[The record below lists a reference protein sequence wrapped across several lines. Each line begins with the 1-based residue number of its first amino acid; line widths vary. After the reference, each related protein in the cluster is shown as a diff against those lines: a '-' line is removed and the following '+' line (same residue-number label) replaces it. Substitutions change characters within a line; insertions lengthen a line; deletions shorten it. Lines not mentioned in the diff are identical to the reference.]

1 VLLRLIEKEK
11 KRGCLAYPV
20 KLGVV
25 QSTTRSWS
33 SSILKKEQFSHPDSL
48 NCTIIIIFL
57 PTNNRPKNLKCNN
70 REKEEEGEEGEKCGN
85 KEENLIISFDK
96 AATKTGSELM
106 SKARRNLRGCTSH
119 SLPSSASLM
128 CCVCGQEDGGKKTAA
143 ARARKKTRHVVDLEL
158 KDTSSFFQWMES
170 VPPAQWLIWACL
182 ACNPNGLDLQYCF
195 QHGATCQPTDHSRI
209 RW

>member
-1 VLLRLIEKEK
+1 MLLRLIEKEK

-70 REKEEEGEEGEKCGN
+70 REKEEEGEEGKKCGN

-119 SLPSSASLM
+119 CLPSSASLM
-128 CCVCGQEDGGKKTAA
+128 CCVCGQEDGGKKNSSG
-143 ARARKKTRHVVDLEL
+143 KSQEEDKTCRRSRTERHVVLL
-158 KDTSSFFQWMES
+158 PVNGKRASRSMINLGLPGLQSNWS
-170 VPPAQWLIWACL
+170 RLAILLSAWCQVPAHRPQ
-182 ACNPNGLDLQYCF
+182 
-195 QHGATCQPTDHSRI
+195 
-209 RW
+209 